1 MSLRNYGL
9 GKPSLVKCLKSPVFE
24 DPSKSNM
31 VNGSKHCSNL
41 NHNTFSIYI
50 DSCEVNWFGKSLS
63 NMLNLRTVCEHF
75 DCRSQIFSS

>member
-9 GKPSLVKCLKSPVFE
+9 GKPSLVKSPVFE

-50 DSCEVNWFGKSLS
+50 D
-63 NMLNLRTVCEHF
+63 
-75 DCRSQIFSS
+75 

>member
-31 VNGSKHCSNL
+31 VNGSKHCSDL

-50 DSCEVNWFGKSLS
+50 D
-63 NMLNLRTVCEHF
+63 
-75 DCRSQIFSS
+75 

>member
-31 VNGSKHCSNL
+31 VNASKHCSNL

-50 DSCEVNWFGKSLS
+50 D
-63 NMLNLRTVCEHF
+63 
-75 DCRSQIFSS
+75 